1 MGAWM
6 SKGVAYV
13 LVIAW
18 ALVGCSSYES
28 TYFIS
33 DEHGNRTLTTV
44 SGAPVVVT
52 VPQKLGFLATETK
65 YSIDTFVTS
74 ADGTTRTKTGS
85 RIVTETTVD
94 KTPIPLGES
103 KLVNLDI
110 QRPFYGTAKT
120 EMDLTAQYPTKLTSD
135 VNDLTLGRVL
145 DTVEKL
151 GGPLVQKQGA
161 GADEAGT
168 KTIIEQRSFMI
179 VYDPATQTITRVKL

>member
-1 MGAWM
+1 M
-6 SKGVAYV
+6 SKAAACV
-13 LVIAW
+13 LVVAW

-33 DEHGNRTLTTV
+33 DENGKRTLTT
-44 SGAPVVVT
+44 SGVPVVVT

-65 YSIDTFVTS
+65 YSIDTFETS
-74 ADGTTRTKTGS
+74 ADGTNRRKVGS

-110 QRPFYGTAKT
+110 RRPFFGTAKT
-120 EMDLTAQYPTKLTSD
+120 AMDLTGQYPTKLTSD
-135 VNDLTLGRVL
+135 VDDKTLGRVL
-145 DTVEKL
+145 DTAEKL
-151 GGPLVQKQGA
+151 VGPLVQRQGA
-161 GADEAGT
+161 GADEAAT

-179 VYDPATQTITRVKL
+179 VYDPATQAITRVKL